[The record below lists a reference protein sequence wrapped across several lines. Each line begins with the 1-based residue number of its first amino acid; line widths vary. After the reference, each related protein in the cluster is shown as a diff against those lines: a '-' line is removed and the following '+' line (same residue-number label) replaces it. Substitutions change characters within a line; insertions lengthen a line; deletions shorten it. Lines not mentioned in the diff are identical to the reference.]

1 MERIQGEFGE
11 MKAVLVIEM
20 PHDCVYC
27 PCWRGGNDEFP
38 FDDCTALQ
46 RPLTVEER
54 DNKPDWCPLKP
65 MPEKRELHQYVG
77 DRCYH
82 CRFFNGEKSTVG
94 IACTNPMK
102 EWRTRTAKYK
112 QPSMK
117 ACKMF
122 ERKQGE

>member
-1 MERIQGEFGE
+1 
-11 MKAVLVIEM
+11 MKAILVIDM
-20 PHDCVYC
+20 PKSCYDCQYC
-27 PCWRGGNDEFP
+27 RFDARRYNFRG
-38 FDDCTALQ
+38 CALTDTEVQ
-46 RPLTVEER
+46 DGTIDICKEVHRC
-54 DNKPDWCPLKP
+54 CPLKP

-82 CRFFNGEKSTVG
+82 CRFFNGEKSSVG